1 MALRVPTL
9 PSGAGRNFGHR
20 NRLMPLTPFGASG
33 RRASTRWMT
42 LPPKSWSPEEMKILV
57 PVIATLPSPFG
68 TARVASRPRSV
79 PAEASVS
86 AMAPVHSPETIFGR

>member
-1 MALRVPTL
+1 
-9 PSGAGRNFGHR
+9 
-20 NRLMPLTPFGASG
+20 MPFTPFGASG

-57 PVIATLPSPFG
+57 PVIAKLPSPFG

-79 PAEASVS
+79 PAEDSVS
-86 AMAPVHSPETIFGR
+86 AMAPVHSPEIIFGRYVAFSSSLGVRGRSPRRRRG